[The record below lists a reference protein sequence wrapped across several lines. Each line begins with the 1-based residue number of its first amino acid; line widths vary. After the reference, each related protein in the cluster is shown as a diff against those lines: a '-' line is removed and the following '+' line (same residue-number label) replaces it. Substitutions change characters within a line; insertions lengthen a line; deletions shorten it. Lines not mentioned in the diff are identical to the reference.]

1 MIKPLLALMFMG
13 QGLHDINVSLNQ
25 EKADFYGQF
34 IGTNQNFV
42 LSGFAQ
48 EFVVIA
54 SAVVTKRFALFQVF
68 FKIKKYS
75 EFRTANSLT
84 NGLALGGIDHLL
96 WKPPKQVLQSRS

>member
-1 MIKPLLALMFMG
+1 MMSIMLLGQDNIKTSYSYVSKEKVSAHVSYVHIHSPTLAL
-13 QGLHDINVSLNQ
+13 
-25 EKADFYGQF
+25 
-34 IGTNQNFV
+34 T
-42 LSGFAQ
+42 Q
-48 EFVVIA
+48 EFVAIA
-54 SAVVTKRFALFQVF
+54 SAVATKRFVLFQVF